1 MEIQKA
7 GDNSQQ
13 YQIQNLTIQQGIDE
27 KRAREIY
34 DEKYSIAKQDFT
46 EEALRIANERVKE
59 LENRLIPKMEAVNDG
74 LKAFADPGFQLLLV
88 DAQKGCSCNRTF
100 CRL

>member
-1 MEIQKA
+1 MKIQKA

-34 DEKYSIAKQDFT
+34 DEKYSIHYRC
-46 EEALRIANERVKE
+46 EEWTDSLCELLKKNYEIEKYNEVAGFIAER
-59 LENRLIPKMEAVNDG
+59 NR
-74 LKAFADPGFQLLLV
+74 
-88 DAQKGCSCNRTF
+88 
-100 CRL
+100 